1 MKRYKLFSNIAL
13 TGLLALGAT
22 SCTDWLTL
30 YPQDRVVEENF
41 WEDKNDLEGV
51 RYAAYQQMA
60 STLSKFIIWGDIRS
74 DNYELNP
81 QRSNSMR
88 SYDTYQKI
96 QNAQLDSTMSEY
108 DWGGVYTT
116 INFCNKVISH
126 GAEVLERDP
135 QFTATEWKEME
146 AEMKALR
153 ALNYF
158 YLIRAFK
165 DIPYSTNIINADEE
179 VMDFP
184 LVNQLAVL
192 DTLIMD
198 VRPVAG
204 KARNRFTSSSD
215 TKGLMTNTAIYA
227 LLADM
232 YLWRSALREGRG
244 FDALQVESDLDSVIY
259 YGKQSITA
267 LQNQNDQ
274 SNAGYGMS
282 RTKTDDYGSGL
293 TGAMLIANEDMTAAY
308 KSQTTPSVDSY
319 KAIFSSSGNSDES
332 ILEIQ
337 FSVSDERK
345 SDFLWSFYGNDE
357 GTHFVVNGNLLATLY
372 AGEKDNDNKDGH
384 LDSRMWY
391 SAQNQ
396 LTGSATSLTRPRIL
410 KYNQCRFS
418 MKDEKT
424 VTAITNTSDYMNW
437 PVYRLTDVMLMI
449 AEARVCK
456 AKGASAK
463 DEDFAA
469 AEAIVDAIHKRSTVG
484 ELVPATPSGSKNN
497 VLREAYLKM
506 VMNERQM
513 ELLGEG
519 RRWFDLVRYAER
531 YARYDVS
538 LTEEGKDTADIT
550 VYGALNPDPREPQ
563 YLDGTRGVRKMV
575 TDFLGKSFPKDEQT
589 LKNRIKNRYGLYSPI
604 YYMEKKAN
612 HGAVEQNPVWD
623 REK

>member
-1 MKRYKLFSNIAL
+1 M
-13 TGLLALGAT
+13 GLLALGAT

-60 STLSKFIIWGDIRS
+60 STLEKLIIWGDIRS
-74 DNYELNP
+74 DNYELSPLRTNQMGNYDIY
-81 QRSNSMR
+81 QR
-88 SYDTYQKI
+88 I
-96 QNAQLDSTMSEY
+96 QNAQLDSTMSQY

-116 INFCNKVISH
+116 INFCNKVLSH

-165 DIPYSTNIINADEE
+165 DIPYSTMVINADEE
-179 VMDFP
+179 TMNFP

-204 KARNRFTSSSD
+204 KARNRFTSTSD
-215 TKGLMTNTAIYA
+215 TKGMMTNSAIYA

-244 FDALQVESDLDSVIY
+244 FDAMKVEADLDSVIY
-259 YGKQSITA
+259 FGQQSIIA
-267 LQNQNDQ
+267 LNEQNDMA
-274 SNAGYGMS
+274 NASYGSS
-282 RTKTDDYGSGL
+282 RSKSEDFGSGL
-293 TGAMLIANEDMTAAY
+293 TGALLITNEDMAAAY
-308 KSQTTPSVDSY
+308 KAGVGASPIVDSY
-319 KAIFSSSGNSDES
+319 RSIFSQGNSDES
-332 ILEIQ
+332 IFELQ
-337 FSVSDERK
+337 FPSADERK
-345 SDFLWSFYGNDE
+345 STFIYSFFGNGD
-357 GTHFVVNGNLLATLY
+357 GHHFVVNGNLIATLY
-372 AGEKDNDNKDGH
+372 ANESDDANKEGKR
-384 LDSRMWY
+384 DSRMWY
-391 SAQNQ
+391 CAQTLLEGQ
-396 LTGSATSLTRPRIL
+396 STPETRPLIL
-410 KYNQCRFS
+410 KYSDCEFM
-418 MKDEKT
+418 MKDDKDVMGYPSE
-424 VTAITNTSDYMNW
+424 SDYNNW
-437 PVYRLTDVMLMI
+437 IIYRLTDVMLMI
-449 AEARVCK
+449 AEAHVCK
-456 AKGASAK
+456 AKGASNK
-463 DEDFAA
+463 DVDFVA
-469 AEAIVDAIHKRSTVG
+469 AENIVDAIHKRSTVG
-484 ELVPATPSGSKNN
+484 ELVPKTPAGTKNSA
-497 VLREAYLKM
+497 LKEAFLKL

-531 YARYDVS
+531 YARYDMLQDINGNDSV
-538 LTEEGKDTADIT
+538 DIT
-550 VYGALNPDPREPQ
+550 NGALIPDPREPE
-563 YLDGTRGVRKMV
+563 YWDGTRGVRKMIA
-575 TDFLGKSFPKDEQT
+575 DFLGKAFPKDEQT

-612 HGAVEQNPVWD
+612 HGTIEQNPVWD